1 MFNHFH
7 FFLVIKYVYELFN
20 SRNLVTNKN
29 DLKQNELKLNPMIGT
44 PQMFY
49 KRLTEPFKV
58 LYRTFYLRLIPL
70 VYEIF

>member
-20 SRNLVTNKN
+20 SQNLVTN
-29 DLKQNELKLNPMIGT
+29 DLKQNEFKLNLMIGT